1 MQRLEQEPEA
11 QGSWVLHATWAGSHL
26 TPLGLGLGGA
36 VWDQGLASTIL
47 VGSFQLP
54 VTYDSAS
61 AAASPV

>member
-26 TPLGLGLGGA
+26 TPLGLGGA

-47 VGSFQLP
+47 VGSFQLT
-54 VTYDSAS
+54 VTYDSATAS
-61 AAASPV
+61 ASPV